1 MKKKHTK
8 AEPTVTV
15 DNDEILPEYD
25 FSRSRPN
32 KYASRYSAGGTVV
45 VLEPELSKMFPDAAS
60 VNRALRVL
68 ADTAAATARVGKRAR
83 RSR

>member
-1 MKKKHTK
+1 MKKKRIK
-8 AEPTVTV
+8 AGTIIAV
-15 DNDEILPEYD
+15 DDDEILPEYD

-32 KYASRYSAGGTVV
+32 KYATRYSAGGTIV
-45 VLEPELSKMFPDAAS
+45 VLEPDLSKVFPDSAS

-68 ADTAAATARVGKRAR
+68 ADTARATVRARKHAR

>member
-1 MKKKHTK
+1 MKKKRTK
-8 AEPTVTV
+8 AETIVTV
-15 DNDEILPEYD
+15 DDDEILPEYD

-45 VLEPELSKMFPDAAS
+45 VLEPELSKMFPDSAS

-68 ADTAAATARVGKRAR
+68 ADTAAASVRARKRAR
-83 RSR
+83 RTR